1 MVTKAMIRFS
11 QLISGV
17 NLRTKKIVFVGLAVL
32 CLLPF
37 ISPPLALLM
46 GLIVANLM
54 GNPFVTQTAKLSK
67 LLLQISVMGL
77 GFGMYVF
84 SAIKAGSQGLLF
96 TVLTI
101 LGTLLAGYLIGQML
115 KVDKNT
121 THLVSSGTA
130 ICGGSAI
137 AAVAPVINASR
148 EQISVALGAVFILNA
163 IALFIFPVIVKA
175 FDLSQVQF
183 GMWSAIAIHDT
194 SSVVG
199 AASSYGPQTLEVA
212 TTIKLARALWII
224 PVSLVFGFIYRKQ
237 SGKGK
242 IPWFIGFFMLAMI
255 LNTYFTPVQFLSPYL
270 VTLAKAGLTLTLFLI
285 GSSLTVSQLRTVGI
299 RPFILAVSLWLIIS
313 VASLG
318 VIMNTLD

>member
-1 MVTKAMIRFS
+1 MIRFS

>member
-1 MVTKAMIRFS
+1 MIRFS

-175 FDLSQVQF
+175 FDLSQVQI

>member
-1 MVTKAMIRFS
+1 MIRFS
-11 QLISGV
+11 QLISDAD
-17 NLRTKKIVFVGLAVL
+17 LRTKKIVFVGLAVL

-37 ISPPLALLM
+37 VSPPLALLM

-54 GNPFVTQTAKLSK
+54 GNPLAAQTAIVSK
-67 LLLQISVMGL
+67 LLLQISVVGL
-77 GFGMYVF
+77 GFGMNVF
-84 SAIKAGSQGLLF
+84 SAIKAGSQGLLV
-96 TVLTI
+96 TVFTI

-115 KVDKNT
+115 RVDKNT

-163 IALFIFPVIVKA
+163 LALIIFPFLGQA
-175 FDLSQVQF
+175 FNLSQVQF

-199 AASSYGPQTLEVA
+199 ATSSYGPQALEVA

-224 PVSLVFGFIYRKQ
+224 PVSLAFGFIYRKQ
-237 SGKGK
+237 SGKVK

-255 LNTYFTPVQFLSPYL
+255 LNTYFTPVQLLSPYL

-285 GSSLTVSQLRTVGI
+285 GSSLTISQLRTVGI

-318 VIMNTLD
+318 VVMCTLD